1 MNIDAFLRTR
11 SSDWFELSEL
21 MRTSRGKLS
30 KLDSAGVIRFSNLYR
45 SACAD
50 LAFARREYAGD
61 AVHYNLETM
70 VSTCSSML
78 YEHRAIDK
86 KRVWYFITTGAF
98 SSIAQRPRL
107 LLVSFL
113 LMMVPWIAAS
123 VYSNV
128 DPDNARGLAPAGVE
142 SVVERPSADFKLS
155 PDQKAQAS
163 SQILTNNI
171 QITFV
176 AFVGGISAGVVTIL
190 SLIYNGV
197 ALGTTT
203 GLTIEA
209 GNSNILWTFIF
220 PHGFLEISCIIV
232 AGAAGL
238 RIAWAIISP
247 GFRTRARALR
257 EEGRQALA
265 SALVVGISLFFC
277 GIVEGT
283 VSTSGVKPVIGLT
296 IGLGLFGI
304 FWGLII
310 QGGIRDARRS
320 RTNSSRVGL
329 KVSQ

>member
-1 MNIDAFLRTR
+1 MNIDAFLHTR

-21 MRTSRGKLS
+21 MKASKGKLS
-30 KLDSAGVIRFSNLYR
+30 KLDPANIVRFSNLYR
-45 SACAD
+45 VVCAD

-61 AVHYNLETM
+61 AVHYNLESM
-70 VSTCSSML
+70 VSTCSSMM

-86 KRVWYFITTGAF
+86 QKVWYFITTGAF
-98 SSIAQRPRL
+98 ASIAQRPRL
-107 LLVSFL
+107 LLASFL

-123 VYSNV
+123 VYANV
-128 DPDNARGLAPAGVE
+128 DPDNTRGLAPAGVE
-142 SVVERPSADFKLS
+142 NVVERPSADFQLT

-171 QITFV
+171 QISFV
-176 AFVGGISAGVVTIL
+176 AFVGGISAGVITIL
-190 SLIYNGV
+190 TLIYNGV

-209 GNSNILWTFIF
+209 GNANVLWQFIF

-277 GIVEGT
+277 GIVEGMI
-283 VSTSGVKPVIGLT
+283 STSGVEPVLGLMIGLS
-296 IGLGLFGI
+296 LFSI
-304 FWGLII
+304 FWGLVI
-310 QGGIRDARRS
+310 QGGIRDARRTS
-320 RTNSSRVGL
+320 SPSRVGT